1 MKKKHKKEQ
10 KGKAHRGANLKNRA
24 SRERASAAA
33 KRAQAKRAQE
43 HAAVAI
49 EPSRPERVSG
59 ILISLRSLD
68 ARELPRRIPKGS
80 AYRLYLSGKEDDLEI
95 FVPEFDPS
103 VDRVKYRE
111 GLKVGVTP
119 DYKTESRVCIRM
131 GRHVTVEHTLLGKV
145 DEVFGEADDFEA
157 NYREII
163 YKHGVRTAFPSEV
176 EREADARAA
185 IPLSIEGRSRPDR
198 TIFTIDGEGARD
210 LDDAISI
217 SKEGDC
223 FRLGVH
229 IADVS
234 TYVLP
239 DSHLMEEAI
248 RRTCSTYF
256 PREVFPML
264 PRALSNAACSLNAGE
279 DKYALSVYMDID
291 ERGRILSTDIR
302 REIINSSVRGVYSEV
317 NDLFTFGAR
326 SEFTS
331 KYASVADS
339 LKIMKRLYKILV
351 SAAQARGSVELDM
364 PEAVIIPSGE
374 GEAPKILREERGD
387 AERMI
392 EQFMLCA
399 NTAVAAYFIEHKLP
413 CVYRVHESPDPV
425 RLSDLALFAR
435 SLGISPDRASGG
447 RARTM
452 ICALLRKAEVAGLSE
467 TLSYP
472 ILRAM
477 AKAKYSE
484 RNLGHFALAL
494 TEYCHFTSPIRRLSD
509 LAVHTVLS
517 KHLQGENAHALD
529 AFARKCAYEA
539 TEGEFRSVAA
549 EREISSLYCAYW
561 MSFHVGEE
569 FEAKVSSVTRFG
581 LFVTLPNTCE
591 GLIPIS
597 TLDGYFNFDESTL
610 TLKKEGGAESYRLGD
625 ILRVKLEDVS
635 ISSRRASFSVSEK
648 L

>member
-10 KGKAHRGANLKNRA
+10 KGKGRREANLKSRA
-24 SRERASAAA
+24 TRERVSAAA
-33 KRAQAKRAQE
+33 KREQTKRA
-43 HAAVAI
+43 ADRAVKPL
-49 EPSRPERVSG
+49 EQMRPERVSG

-80 AYRLYLSGKEDDLEI
+80 AYRLYFSGKDEDFEI
-95 FVPEFDPS
+95 FIPEYDPS
-103 VDRVKYRE
+103 VDSFEYCE
-111 GLKVGVTP
+111 GMKVGVTP

-131 GRHVTVEHTLLGKV
+131 GRHMTVEHTMLGKV
-145 DEVFGEADDFEA
+145 EAVFGEADDFEA

-163 YKHGVRTAFPSEV
+163 YKQGIRTEFPPEV
-176 EREADARAA
+176 EREAQERAA
-185 IPLSIEGRSRPDR
+185 LPLSIEGRSTPDR
-198 TIFTIDGEGARD
+198 IIFTIDGEGARD

-217 SKEGDC
+217 SKEGDLY
-223 FRLGVH
+223 RLGVH

-234 TYVLP
+234 SYVLP
-239 DSHLMEEAI
+239 DSRLMEEAI

-256 PREVFPML
+256 PLEVFPML
-264 PRALSNAACSLNAGE
+264 PRALSNGACSLNAGE

-291 ERGRILSTDIR
+291 ERGRITSTDIR
-302 REIINSSVRGVYSEV
+302 REIVRSVVRGVYSEV
-317 NDLFTFGAR
+317 NDLFTLGER
-326 SEFTS
+326 SDYS
-331 KYASVADS
+331 KKYELVSDS
-339 LKIMKRLYKILV
+339 LKIMKRLYHTLA
-351 SAAQARGSVELDM
+351 SAAKARGSIELDM
-364 PEAVIIPSGE
+364 PEAVIIPKGSGR
-374 GEAPKILREERGD
+374 APEIFREERGD

-413 CVYRVHESPDPV
+413 CVYRIHESPDPI
-425 RLSDLALFAR
+425 RLSDLGTFAR
-435 SLGISPDRASGG
+435 SLGITPDRASGG
-447 RARTM
+447 RAKAM
-452 ICALLRKAEVAGLSE
+452 IVSLLKKAEAAGLSE

-477 AKAKYSE
+477 AKAKYSD

-494 TEYCHFTSPIRRLSD
+494 SEYCHFTSPIRRLSD
-509 LAVHTVLS
+509 LAVHTVLAS
-517 KHLQGENAHALD
+517 HLRGDGAQSLTS
-529 AFARKCAYEA
+529 FARKCAYEA

-549 EREISSLYCAYW
+549 EREIANLYCALW

-569 FEAKVSSVTRFG
+569 FKAKVSSVTRFG
-581 LFVTLPNTCE
+581 MFVTLPNTCE

-597 TLDGYFNFDESTL
+597 TLDGYFIFNENSLTL
-610 TLKKEGGAESYRLGD
+610 TKEGGAESYRLGD

-635 ISSRRASFSVSEK
+635 ISSRRASFSVQEK